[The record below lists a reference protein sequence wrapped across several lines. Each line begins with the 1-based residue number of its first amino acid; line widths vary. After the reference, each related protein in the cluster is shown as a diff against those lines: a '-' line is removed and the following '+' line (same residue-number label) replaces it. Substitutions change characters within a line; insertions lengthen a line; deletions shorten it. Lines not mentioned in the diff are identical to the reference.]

1 MKNFIA
7 PLIWGVVAVVFI
19 SLYYS
24 IFVPLI
30 DSPIAKIVYIIGVVI
45 IIIAMGVTLKRRFK
59 EIKEE
64 EKDDLSKY

>member
-1 MKNFIA
+1 MKKFA
-7 PLIWGVVAVVFI
+7 ALLIWGIVAVIFI
-19 SLYYS
+19 SLYYG